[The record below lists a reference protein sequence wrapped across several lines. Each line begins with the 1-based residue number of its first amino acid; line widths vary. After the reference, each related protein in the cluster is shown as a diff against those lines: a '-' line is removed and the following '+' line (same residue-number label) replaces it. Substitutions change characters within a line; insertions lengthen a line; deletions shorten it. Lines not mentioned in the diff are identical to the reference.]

1 MTRLGVTPDHPAGSY
16 ARLRLRRWGA
26 ALILLF
32 LVDAVQILL
41 LLPGRTGELFA
52 WRIQPEINSFI
63 LGSAYVAGGYFFI
76 RVCAG
81 GPWRL
86 VAGGFPPIIVFV
98 WLAGIATLLHLDRLN
113 EGGLPLAAWLA
124 LYLVAPL
131 VVPAIHL
138 ANSRRADGAMM
149 CEELPQGL
157 RLLLGAAGSAVV
169 ALGLI
174 VYLAP
179 SAAID
184 VWPWAI
190 TPLTARV
197 VATVV
202 ALYGSVWLTVA
213 LRPDAAGARIPLDS
227 QIIGLVFLL
236 VAVARGGGAIDWDN
250 GLAPLFVAC
259 TAAMLATS
267 ITVRLSIRHLASDAA
282 PTIEDERRTSA
293 APVLSQGE
301 AAPDDAGAAVVQAP
315 QGERWRLAGVVLLAA
330 LVGAGGATLIAA
342 LSSTQRQEQ
351 GEPFSTRL
359 TPIPTNRVTADGS
372 GTLRLTG
379 SVATVTVSANRLL
392 DGAPHLMHIHAG
404 AQGRCPPASAARP
417 HRGHMTISTGDG
429 GAFYGKALASLTT
442 RGDTSTDSILAFTR
456 YPTGKIRY
464 SRTLTLSSSVA
475 NLVRQNNAVILIHG
489 IDYNENGVYDAG
501 LDRSDLDRSLPG
513 EATAPALC
521 GALVAAKRQTS
532 LNRRRLTATEVY
544 TASLDAPASGF
555 RAGGGRPCPLH
566 AASANVPPSPFSRTA
581 ALSSSPSVTPEN
593 RSKSRR
599 RSRPSRPAAQTT
611 SG

>member
-1 MTRLGVTPDHPAGSY
+1 MTRLGVMPDHPAGSD

-26 ALILLF
+26 ALVLLF

-41 LLPGRTGELFA
+41 LLPSRTGELFA

-63 LGSAYVAGGYFFI
+63 LGSAYIAGGYFFI

-81 GPWRL
+81 SPWRL

-98 WLAGIATLLHLDRLN
+98 WLAGIATFLHLDRLN

-124 LYLVAPL
+124 LYVVAPL
-131 VVPAIHL
+131 VVPVIYL
-138 ANSRRADGAMM
+138 ANSRRADRAMM
-149 CEELPQGL
+149 GEQLPQGL
-157 RLLLGAAGSAVV
+157 RLLLGAAGSTVV
-169 ALGLI
+169 ALGLT

-179 SAAID
+179 TAAID
-184 VWPWAI
+184 VWPWVL

-197 VATVV
+197 VATVI

-267 ITVRLSIRHLASDAA
+267 VTVRLSIRHLASDAA
-282 PTIEDERRTSA
+282 PTIEGERGTSA
-293 APVLSQGE
+293 APVLPQRE
-301 AAPDDAGAAVVQAP
+301 AALEDAGATVVQAR

-330 LVGAGGATLIAA
+330 LVGGGGATLIAA

-359 TPIPTNRVTADGS
+359 GPIPTNRVTADGS
-372 GTLRLTG
+372 GTLRLNGT
-379 SVATVTVSANRLL
+379 VATVTVRSNRLL
-392 DGAPHLMHIHAG
+392 DGARHLMHIHAG
-404 AQGRCPPASAARP
+404 AQGRCPPASAARL
-417 HRGHMTISTGDG
+417 HGGHMTISTTDG

-442 RGDTSTDSILAFTR
+442 RGDTSIDSFLAFTR
-456 YPTGKIRY
+456 YPKTGNIRY
-464 SRTLTLSSSVA
+464 SRTLTLSSRVA
-475 NLVRQNNAVILIHG
+475 GLIRESNAVILIHG
-489 IDYNENGVYDAG
+489 IDYNDNGVYDAG
-501 LDRSDLDRSLPG
+501 LDRSDLKRSLPG

-521 GALVAAKRQTS
+521 GALVAAAKRQTS
-532 LNRRRLTATEVY
+532 LNQRRSTATEVY

-555 RAGGGRPCPLH
+555 RAGERTTLPITCGSGER
-566 AASANVPPSPFSRTA
+566 ASAIAVQPHGRAKLVAF
-581 ALSSSPSVTPEN
+581 L
-593 RSKSRR
+593 
-599 RSRPSRPAAQTT
+599 T
-611 SG
+611 SGDAGEPLQVATAG